1 MSNVVFTDFE
11 DKTHDEIQSILINNY
26 RKWLDKAD
34 ENAQKVATDSRS
46 TSLKNK
52 SREITAGIN
61 AITELLEDLGID
73 VDELDC

>member
-1 MSNVVFTDFE
+1 MSNIVFTEFE
-11 DKTHDEIQSILINNY
+11 EKTNNEIQNILISNY
-26 RKWLDKAD
+26 RKWQSKAE
-34 ENAQKVATDSRS
+34 ENAQQVAIDSRS

-73 VDELDC
+73 VDELD

>member
-1 MSNVVFTDFE
+1 MSDIIFTEFE
-11 DKTHDEIQSILINNY
+11 EKTHNEIQNILISNY
-26 RKWLDKAD
+26 RKWQSKAE
-34 ENAQKVATDSRS
+34 ENAQQVAIDSRS

-73 VDELDC
+73 VDELD